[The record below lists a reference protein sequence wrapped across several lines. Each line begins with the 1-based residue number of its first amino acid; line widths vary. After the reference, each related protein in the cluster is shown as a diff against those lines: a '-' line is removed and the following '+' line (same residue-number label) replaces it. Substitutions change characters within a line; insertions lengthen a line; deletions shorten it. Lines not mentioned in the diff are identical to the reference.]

1 MTHNSSATR
10 TVDEKTLA
18 ATDDFIAARL
28 PAWLKRA
35 SRAQMTR
42 LRAAFN
48 AHQASQA
55 RLRGLTLKLEPLD
68 VFAEKHLKS
77 LLAKPLPAGVE
88 FSQLEWLEVTPWI
101 GTLGSSDMQAFGYQ
115 ASRTVGIL
123 RLMSNFESDS
133 TFYAGS
139 GLVAPGHDEVLS
151 ISETLLAAECR
162 GLDVGQKYQDELERI
177 FNATALSI
185 LADDKRSGLAL
196 AGKIAAMK
204 GDITAEVEIALLEMT
219 RAESHLHKSGLRGY
233 GGTLQ
238 VLGQAA
244 ADGMLVRLRNVQGT
258 QKGILLYLPS
268 DPQQALRYFADEASM
283 NSAMATLLQGET
295 YRSFFSQL
303 ISLSARANFVDL
315 LGKRLQDPSPDLEME
330 GVVIQGSI
338 FTALASAQVDRTM
351 ADARM
356 LLVPTAEAD
365 AKAARARHEAWK
377 SAGLNL
383 INLAGLFIPV
393 VGAVLLGQLV
403 LQTLG
408 EVFEGAQDWYE
419 GHRHEALEHMLGVA
433 EALVATTATVVGVS
447 VLRSAWVAA
456 LEPVNVRTGTQRLWD
471 DSLVPYE
478 SVPENISL
486 RSDGLYGDGSQRWL
500 RSGSRY
506 YEVHRPEP
514 EGPYRLRHSRRSGA
528 YEPVVLH
535 NDERCWRPICERPW
549 EWADNAQMLDRLWP
563 QHPMI
568 DAQRAEQVLRVA
580 GVDQD
585 ELRGILMEN
594 RALPVNLRET
604 LRSFEADGLI
614 ERFFDHLQR
623 KRLDAQDEELLTWCE
638 SSPDVGKGIAQ
649 VLGAKLQLRGK
660 LYAHLTR
667 LDRVG
672 DDPLLQ
678 QLKRDFPGLGD
689 AYAQLLAGEASTV
702 EHNEGFR
709 TGKLPLALA
718 LKAASLLRV
727 ARINKALA
735 GLYLANGYA
744 TETGELVFAL
754 LNQLGPRTIN
764 INLCE
769 GEVDGRV
776 VASLVAQEQGTPL
789 RILVHQNGRFNV
801 FAANGGEVTVSAG
814 DPGDLFQVVV
824 ALLTPAQRVE
834 LGIAGSDDAS
844 QLLLARALAQLPR
857 THEEIAR
864 FLEWPERARW
874 INPGQRLDDGRVG
887 YLLSGRGQGQPR
899 TPRDVLRDGLRR
911 YFPGLS
917 EAQIDE
923 ELQRRLEGQ
932 ASAYELLLEVQNE
945 HEQLER
951 ALQRWQG
958 SELNDTRRR
967 TRGYVAQR
975 MRSAWAA
982 QGERFPADNGGV
994 AGQRLTL
1001 TGLNITTLPELPLHL
1016 NFTFITS
1023 LVMEGTTI
1031 TGVPTQFL
1039 SSFTSLQ
1046 VLNMGGNTL
1055 LRIPEGIS
1063 YLIELRELRLAR
1075 NNIRLDAAAQQA
1087 LSTLPRLAYL
1097 DLSHNPLGQFAMRF
1111 NHLSHMVSLFMRN
1124 CRLGAWPEGVEL
1136 CGFLEIADLRDNQ
1149 LHAAPDVLLQMP
1161 YEFRRIFQLDG
1172 NPLSSQALQRFY
1184 ALDSIPEEPAQLRIA
1199 ATDARAWW
1207 VGEDAALRVVRDT
1220 RWSALTASVPG
1231 ARLVALLSEL
1241 IEFAD
1246 FSWPR
1251 SYLIEQGWDVLN
1263 EWEHNAEFRRQID
1276 GLMERPLMDHNAAIE
1291 RFSQLTLR
1299 LHIARAEALVAAG
1312 RSADLVELGRA
1323 LMRLDFLDQ
1332 YARRDIA
1339 QRQTLRVPVD
1349 RTAIILG
1356 YRVRLRQRLSLPR
1369 QPLAMRESQDGRVT
1383 EDQLLEALR
1392 ALREAETPEHL
1403 AASLC
1408 RRSFWR
1414 RHLALVNAEPFNDLV
1429 QLYEQRRNVIEG
1441 QRAQLGEPQYRND
1454 LDELDNEQD
1463 ADTHALRLELT
1474 LRLVRSLERSRG

>member
-1 MTHNSSATR
+1 MTHHSLATR
-10 TVDEKTLA
+10 TVDEKILA

-35 SRAQMTR
+35 SHAQMTG

-68 VFAEKHLKS
+68 VFAEKHLKA

-101 GTLGSSDMQAFGYQ
+101 GTLGSSEMQAFGYQ

-133 TFYAGS
+133 PFYAGS

-151 ISETLLAAECR
+151 ISETLFASECR
-162 GLDVGQKYQDELERI
+162 RLDAGQKYQDELDRI
-177 FNATALSI
+177 FNPAAVDI
-185 LADDKRSGLAL
+185 LADDKRSGLEL
-196 AGKIAAMK
+196 ASKIAAMK

-219 RAESHLHKSGLRGY
+219 RAELHLHETGLRGY

-238 VLGQAA
+238 VVGQAA
-244 ADGMLVRLRNVQGT
+244 ADGMLVRLRNVQGA
-258 QKGILLYLPS
+258 QVGILLYLPS
-268 DPQQALRYFADEASM
+268 DPQQALRYFADETSM

-303 ISLSARANFVDL
+303 ISLSARANFVEL
-315 LGKRLQDPSPDLEME
+315 LGKRLQDPHPDLEME
-330 GVVIQGSI
+330 GIVVQGSI
-338 FTALASAQVDRTM
+338 FTALASAQVERTK

-365 AKAARARHEAWK
+365 ARAARARHEAWK

-393 VGAVLLGQLV
+393 VGALLLGQLV

-419 GHRHEALEHMLGVA
+419 GHRHQALEHMLGVA
-433 EALVATTATVVGVS
+433 EALAATTATVVGVS

-456 LEPVNVRTGTQRLWD
+456 LEPVNVRPGTQRLWD
-471 DSLVPYE
+471 DSLSAYE

-486 RSDGLYGDGSQRWL
+486 RPDGLYRDGSQRWL

-506 YEVHRPEP
+506 YEVYRPEP
-514 EGPYRLRHSRRSGA
+514 EGPYRLRHPRRSGA

-535 NDERCWRPICERPW
+535 NDERYWRPICERPW
-549 EWADNAQMLDRLWP
+549 EWKDSAQMLDRLWP
-563 QHPMI
+563 QHPMMGG
-568 DAQRAEQVLRVA
+568 QRAEQLLRVA

-585 ELRGILMEN
+585 ELRGILIEN

-604 LRSFEADGLI
+604 LRSFEADERI

-649 VLGAKLQLRGK
+649 VLEAKLQLRGK

-667 LDRVG
+667 LDRVD
-672 DDPLLQ
+672 DDPLLK

-689 AYAQLLAGEASTV
+689 AYAQLLASEASTV
-702 EHNEGFR
+702 EHNVAFR
-709 TGKLPLALA
+709 TGKLPMALA

-735 GLYLANGYA
+735 GLYLASGYA
-744 TETGELVFAL
+744 AETGELVFAL
-754 LNQLGPRTIN
+754 LNHLGPQTIN
-764 INLCE
+764 LNLCE
-769 GEVDGRV
+769 GEADGRV
-776 VASLVAQEQGTPL
+776 VASLVAQEQGAPL

-801 FAANGGEVTVSAG
+801 FEADGNQLAVSAG
-814 DPGDLFQVVV
+814 DPGDLFQVVA

-834 LGIAGSDDAS
+834 LGVAGSDDAS
-844 QLLLARALAQLPR
+844 QLLLARALEQLPPN
-857 THEEIAR
+857 HQEIAR

-874 INPGQRLDDGRVG
+874 INPGQRLEDGRVG
-887 YLLSGRGQGQPR
+887 YLLSGRGSGQPR
-899 TPRDVLRDGLRR
+899 TSRDVLRDGMRR

-917 EAQIDE
+917 EAQIGE
-923 ELQRRLEGQ
+923 ELQRRLAGR
-932 ASAYELLLEVQNE
+932 ASAYEVLLALQDD

-982 QGERFPADNGGV
+982 QGERLPAHNDSA

-1001 TGLNITTLPELPLHL
+1001 TGLNITTLPELPLQL
-1016 NFTFITS
+1016 DFTFITS

-1031 TGVPTQFL
+1031 SAVPTQFL
-1039 SSFTSLQ
+1039 SSFTHLQ
-1046 VLNMGGNTL
+1046 VLNMGSNGL
-1055 LRIPEGIS
+1055 LRIPAGIS

-1075 NNIRLDAAAQQA
+1075 NMIRLDAAAQQA
-1087 LSTLPRLAYL
+1087 LSRLPRLAYL

-1111 NHLSHMVSLFMRN
+1111 NHLSHMVSLYLRN
-1124 CRLGAWPEGVEL
+1124 CRLGAWPEGLEL
-1136 CGFLEIADLRDNQ
+1136 CGFLEIADLSDNQ
-1149 LHAAPDVLLQMP
+1149 LQAAPDALLQMP
-1161 YEFRRIFQLDG
+1161 FEFRRIFQLKG
-1172 NPLSSQALQRFY
+1172 NPNSQALQRFY
-1184 ALDSIPEEPAQLRIA
+1184 ALDSLAEEPAESPVSVA
-1199 ATDARAWW
+1199 DARAWW
-1207 VGEDAALRVVRDT
+1207 VGQDSEMRVVRDT
-1220 RWSALTASVPG
+1220 RWSALEASVPG

-1241 IEFAD
+1241 IGFAG

-1251 SYLIEQGWDVLN
+1251 PYLLEQGWGVLN
-1263 EWEHNAEFRRQID
+1263 ERENNAEFRRQID
-1276 GLMERPLMDHNAAIE
+1276 ALMEQPRIDHNAAIE
-1291 RFSQLTLR
+1291 RFSHLTLC
-1299 LHIARAEALVAAG
+1299 LHVVRGEALVAAG
-1312 RSADLVELGRA
+1312 RGADLVELGRA

-1339 QRQTLRVPVD
+1339 RRQTLRVPVD

-1369 QPLAMRESQDGRVT
+1369 QPLAMRESQAGHLT
-1383 EDQLLEALR
+1383 EDQVLEALR
-1392 ALREAETPEHL
+1392 ALREAETPERL
-1403 AASLC
+1403 ASSLC
-1408 RRSFWR
+1408 RRAFWWR
-1414 RHLALVNAEPFNDLV
+1414 YLALWNAEPFNDLA
-1429 QLYEQRRNVIEG
+1429 QLYEQRRNVNEG
-1441 QRAQLGEPQYRND
+1441 QRAQLGEPLYRDN
-1454 LDELDNEQD
+1454 LAMLDNEQD

-1474 LRLVRSLERSRG
+1474 LRLIRSLERSRG